1 MAKLK
6 FSIHPLFI
14 IFGIYFAACGKVF
27 SFLIFTLSAVIHEMG
42 HSICASSRGYQL
54 KRLVLMPYGAV
65 IRGDTK
71 DMNYYDETLIAL
83 SGPFVSLFVGVI
95 LVSLW
100 WLVPDLYPYTEVC
113 VLANLTIA
121 TVNLL
126 PAYPLDGGRVLLAV
140 LSCYLPRKKSLK
152 ISRIIG
158 ITAAV
163 CVFGLFIYSI
173 SIKQINYS
181 VLFFSLFMLFG
192 NIFVSKDN
200 RYERITSY
208 FSLGNLK
215 RGKRINALAVDISFT
230 VRDLQQK
237 YKYGELTECI
247 VFDDYG
253 RKVANVS
260 PEMVV
265 KILSLGK
272 LNNTVYEEYKKA
284 R

>member
-14 IFGIYFAACGKVF
+14 IFGIYFAARGKVF

-65 IRGDTK
+65 ICGDTK

-113 VLANLTIA
+113 VLANLTLA

-152 ISRIIG
+152 ISQVIG

-192 NIFVSKDN
+192 NIFVSEDN

-215 RGKRINALAVDISFT
+215 RGKRVNVLAVDKSFT
-230 VRDLQQK
+230 VRDLQRK

-260 PEMVV
+260 PETVV

-272 LNNTVYEEYKKA
+272 LNNTVYEEYKKV

>member
-42 HSICASSRGYQL
+42 HSICASSHGYQL

-83 SGPFVSLFVGVI
+83 SGPFVSLFVGVA

>member
-83 SGPFVSLFVGVI
+83 SGPFVSLFVGVA

-152 ISRIIG
+152 ISGIIG

-215 RGKRINALAVDISFT
+215 RGKRINALAVDKSFT

-260 PEMVV
+260 PETVV
-265 KILSLGK
+265 KILSLGR
-272 LNNTVYEEYKKA
+272 LNNTVYEEYKKV